1 MASTCTLRLS
11 CCVQMRSSVAILS
24 LARAQWQYSVL
35 APVYPIASGDA
46 NVSFEATGARL
57 GDLAEIFEEIGGFQ

>member
-1 MASTCTLRLS
+1 
-11 CCVQMRSSVAILS
+11 MRSSVAILS

-35 APVYPIASGDA
+35 APVYPIANGDA